1 MGGNLSRVVNEFKQ
15 QEENI
20 PSSPILTPQIRKV
33 ELDPRSPNSNIS
45 RTPIE
50 VLRTP
55 LNKDKEMVDSSNF
68 VNTDDCDQHS
78 NEVNIDPRSPTVDF
92 HRTPLIVKVETKSEP
107 NNIHNK
113 IFDNVRRPSICLT
126 PIKKPSKDT
135 SPKLLETNTKFV
147 KQVENKR
154 NSFIGL
160 LETNIDYVET
170 DIDIVIQKKTLSQS
184 NDVDTLS
191 VDVEHSTAIADFNE
205 QGILKENCNSNL
217 PNVPDDV
224 DNVTD
229 TTEAISDIT
238 KCITEM
244 DRKLTNLI
252 YEDKELNVHP
262 NVKSIPSHRN
272 PLCDR
277 NTNNQPRKQIPILKV
292 SDKPTK
298 LAKTSKIPVR
308 KAIKLKGN
316 YIQCE
321 NTPPRVTNRSHW
333 SKEDS
338 LII

>member
-1 MGGNLSRVVNEFKQ
+1 MGSNLSRVVNEFKQ
-15 QEENI
+15 QEEKI
-20 PSSPILTPQIRKV
+20 PSSPILTPQIRNV
-33 ELDPRSPNSNIS
+33 ELDPRSPNTNIS

-55 LNKDKEMVDSSNF
+55 LNKELINSSNF
-68 VNTDDCDQHS
+68 IDTDDCDHS

-92 HRTPLIVKVETKSEP
+92 HRTPLIIKVETKSEP
-107 NNIHNK
+107 INIHNK
-113 IFDNVRRPSICLT
+113 IFDNVRRPTICLT
-126 PIKKPSKDT
+126 PIKKPSEDT
-135 SPKLLETNTKFV
+135 SPKLLETSTKFV

-184 NDVDTLS
+184 NDVS
-191 VDVEHSTAIADFNE
+191 VDVEHSTDCNE
-205 QGILKENCNSNL
+205 QGIIEENCNSSL
-217 PNVPDDV
+217 PNVPEDV

-238 KCITEM
+238 KCITEI

-252 YEDKELNVHP
+252 YEDKEMNVP
-262 NVKSIPSHRN
+262 QNVKPIPSHRA

-277 NTNNQPRKQIPILKV
+277 NANNQPKKQIPMLKV

-316 YIQCE
+316 YRQCE
-321 NTPPRVTNRSHW
+321 NTPPRVTLTSRSHW